1 MPLNETQAYNEV
13 ARMTQSDEYPTL
25 TNDDLTLIVE
35 TNIRYNAWVANTTYQ
50 FGDIVVPVIQNGR
63 TYECITAGTTGD
75 TNQFPQFYTAYATG
89 ITFSDATVTWV
100 DAGPANT
107 EKYDVRSAVRA
118 GWILKAAK
126 VANLINSK
134 DGSQDIQLENL
145 HKQCLTMAERYR
157 PLVIY

>member
-1 MPLNETQAYNEV
+1 MPLTETQAYNEV

-35 TNIRYNAWVANTTYQ
+35 TNVRYSAWVANTAYS

-63 TYECITAGTTGD
+63 LYECSTAGTTGD
-75 TNQFPQFYTAYATG
+75 TNQFPEFYTAYANG
-89 ITFSDATVTWV
+89 IRFVDNTVTWV

>member
-1 MPLNETQAYNEV
+1 MPLTETQADNEV

-35 TNIRYNAWVANTTYQ
+35 TNVRYSAWVANTAYS

-63 TYECITAGTTGD
+63 LYECSTAGTTGD
-75 TNQFPQFYTAYATG
+75 TNQFPEFYTAYGNG
-89 ITFSDATVTWV
+89 IRFVDATVTWV